1 VLDWQQRQRPPHQG
15 IWRLYQAML
24 RLRRCE
30 SAMQTRTRADYD
42 AAELGEDTVILR
54 RQGTD
59 GRVVLVVVRLRG
71 QGDIDLRGHPLAQP
85 GPALAQPGPALAQPG
100 PARTWQVLLHSEQD
114 AFTDQPQPP
123 RVQSER
129 DGLLIQ
135 FVGPAALVLAA
146 SATS

>member
-1 VLDWQQRQRPPHQG
+1 
-15 IWRLYQAML
+15 
-24 RLRRCE
+24 
-30 SAMQTRTRADYD
+30 MQTRTRADYD
-42 AAELGEDTVILR
+42 AAEVGEDTVIVR
-54 RQGTD
+54 RQGAD
-59 GRVVLVVVRLRG
+59 GQVMLVVVRLRG
-71 QGDIDLRGHPLAQP
+71 QGIIDLRGHP
-85 GPALAQPGPALAQPG
+85 LAQPGPALAQPG

-129 DGLLIQ
+129 DSLLIQ